1 MFKLSSL
8 PEDFNNAIGMSK
20 VNDGMLSGKDKTM
33 TSLIGR
39 GRDRK
44 SRRFFNV
51 RKDTIGPRVEIPI
64 VLMYLV
70 VKIVE
75 SYNNISGKVV
85 LVFEFTPRLLVP
97 IGNGVFFCSVV
108 VVLPSSCRE

>member
-1 MFKLSSL
+1 MSMFISSTERRRRRSGLVLKLSSL

-20 VNDGMLSGKDKTM
+20 VNDGMVSGKDQTM

-51 RKDTIGPRVEIPI
+51 RKDTIGPRVEIPL

-75 SYNNISGKVV
+75 SDHHVAGKVV
-85 LVFEFTPRLLVP
+85 LIFEFTPIFLVP
-97 IGNGVFFCSVV
+97 IGN
-108 VVLPSSCRE
+108 